1 MTELW
6 KGEHFIRGRGP
17 KTTLEKQ
24 RRSQEIAQALLNE
37 ARRKTGIGI
46 AKGDGPWAR
55 KIKAA
60 VIHARITK
68 GKLE

>member
-1 MTELW
+1 MNDSW
-6 KGEHFIRGRGP
+6 KGEDFIRGRGP
-17 KTTLEKQ
+17 KTTTEKQ
-24 RRSQEIAQALLNE
+24 KRSQEVAQSLLNV
-37 ARRKTGIGI
+37 RRRQAGQGI
-46 AKGDGPWAR
+46 AKGTGLWAR